1 MLVYQLHS
9 PIVQLVEHCSVKAKV
24 AGSWPARGAM
34 APGLG
39 HCSEILYMKEWD
51 KEFIIFVWC
60 VLGIVY
66 TSLILSV
73 IYVYVKVGVL

>member
-1 MLVYQLHS
+1 LLVR
-9 PIVQLVEHCSVKAKV
+9 VQLGEP
-24 AGSWPARGAM
+24 WP
-34 APGLG
+34 PSSSFGLG
-39 HCSEILYMKEWD
+39 HCPEILYMKEWD

>member
-1 MLVYQLHS
+1 M
-9 PIVQLVEHCSVKAKV
+9 VQVHPVLPRPPS
-24 AGSWPARGAM
+24 SSF
-34 APGLG
+34 GLG
-39 HCSEILYMKEWD
+39 HCPEILYMKEWD